1 MGAGGREHTTHTR
14 ARRARK
20 LSEHGTHKEL
30 NIVSWTY
37 QRAMRSLAAQ
47 EQLMALPPSQRKDE
61 LNRLAG
67 LVREL
72 GGADILEPQV
82 SSSRRPV
89 FFVVGALLVLLPM
102 LRVIGFEMRNGDR
115 QQVSRVEAHSYT
127 PCAAQQQPGPL
138 HMSGSSIVLPMEASQ
153 TSDSDEDRSA
163 GNSRLME
170 MAHSRARTSK
180 RIVLGNEF
188 NGASTTARA
197 VSGTTYP
204 RPGAAPG
211 SSSSYPAHDA
221 FQHPRDALLKTLS
234 HERNTSNFP
243 LIVCIGQGK
252 TATKS
257 LNKAMVMLG
266 MQTAHFYGAG
276 VYGLLYDNAAEKS
289 KHDFLFNVNEEKH
302 VDAVLD
308 TPVVEFYN
316 EILLAFNAVILTIRG
331 ARSWLKSQQSFTAAT
346 RVVVATG
353 RTVAS
358 AQSGLRNRVPVK
370 GAGAQARPAQPQC
383 VRQHTHDRLLV
394 MDIPGGDGWDKLVPF
409 LNSFMPRHL
418 AMPPPNFTFPSR
430 H

>member
-1 MGAGGREHTTHTR
+1 MLGGREHTTHR
-14 ARRARK
+14 ARARARK
-20 LSEHGTHKEL
+20 HKRARDPQRVEYCVL
-30 NIVSWTY
+30 DL
-37 QRAMRSLAAQ
+37 QRAMRSLSQ
-47 EQLMALPPSQRKDE
+47 LKNELMALPPSQRKDE

-211 SSSSYPAHDA
+211 SSSSYP
-221 FQHPRDALLKTLS
+221 
-234 HERNTSNFP
+234 
-243 LIVCIGQGK
+243 
-252 TATKS
+252 
-257 LNKAMVMLG
+257 
-266 MQTAHFYGAG
+266 
-276 VYGLLYDNAAEKS
+276 
-289 KHDFLFNVNEEKH
+289 
-302 VDAVLD
+302 
-308 TPVVEFYN
+308 
-316 EILLAFNAVILTIRG
+316 LTT
-331 ARSWLKSQQSFTAAT
+331 RSST
-346 RVVVATG
+346 RV
-353 RTVAS
+353 
-358 AQSGLRNRVPVK
+358 
-370 GAGAQARPAQPQC
+370 
-383 VRQHTHDRLLV
+383 
-394 MDIPGGDGWDKLVPF
+394 
-409 LNSFMPRHL
+409 MPC
-418 AMPPPNFTFPSR
+418 
-430 H
+430 

>member
-1 MGAGGREHTTHTR
+1 
-14 ARRARK
+14 
-20 LSEHGTHKEL
+20 
-30 NIVSWTY
+30 
-37 QRAMRSLAAQ
+37 MRSLSQ
-47 EQLMALPPSQRKDE
+47 LKSELMALPPSQRKDE

-153 TSDSDEDRSA
+153 TSNADEDRSA

-170 MAHSRARTSK
+170 MAHDRARTSK
-180 RIVLGNEF
+180 RIVLGDEF

-316 EILLAFNAVILTIRG
+316 EILLAYPNARFILTIRG
-331 ARSWLKSQQSFTAAT
+331 ARSWLKSQQKFYCCYA
-346 RVVVATG
+346 RG
-353 RTVAS
+353 C
-358 AQSGLRNRVPVK
+358 RNWLAPWRRGSNLVYGTECPSK
-370 GAGAQARPAQPQC
+370 AQALKRY
-383 VRQHTHDRLLV
+383 VQHNRNVYDNIPHDRLLV